1 MNRRDFLKIGALLST
16 AVLVQVSPL
25 GFRFNPPVEVETE
38 NKIYRGSS
46 DGKIFVSKDQRKTW
60 QQHINFGPQ
69 FSVQELGKNQAGQ
82 VHTKLGFDIYDIDL
96 VLSDDQ
102 TQWKTV

>member
-25 GFRFNPPVEVETE
+25 GIRFNPPVEVETE

-69 FSVQELGKNQAGQ
+69 FSVQELGKKSSGTGA
-82 VHTKLGFDIYDIDL
+82 H
-96 VLSDDQ
+96 Q
-102 TQWKTV
+102 TWF